1 MRQVDGINR
10 VFNFGAGP
18 CTLPLD
24 ALKTARDQMV
34 DFNGIGMS
42 LIEASHRGKDYDEVH
57 QSAIALFKENMGLG
71 EEHEVL
77 LLGGGATL
85 QFGMLPVNYLAGNKN
100 CDYVV
105 SGAWGK
111 KALADAKKVGT
122 PKVVWDG
129 SSSNF
134 TTLPKASDLAVS
146 PDAAYFHFTSNET
159 IGGVQ
164 WKEWPDSGNV
174 PLVCDMSSDILS
186 RRMPLE
192 RFSLIYAGAQ
202 KNLAPAGLAVVI
214 IRKDFLEKAA
224 DPKSIL
230 TYLSYKVHAQDNSLY
245 NTPPVFPIYMMKLT
259 MEWVKANGGL
269 AGMEELSVARAK
281 ALYDAIDNSGG
292 YYRCPVDAA
301 CRSDMNVV
309 WRLPTEELEA
319 KFISDAKKAGFVG
332 LKGHRS
338 VGGCRASIYNAHPL
352 EGCQELALFMADFA
366 KKNG

>member
-1 MRQVDGINR
+1 MKQIDGVNR
-10 VFNFGAGP
+10 IYNFGAGP
-18 CTLPLD
+18 CTLPLS
-24 ALKTARDQMV
+24 ALKTAQAEMLE
-34 DFNGIGMS
+34 FKGSGMS
-42 LIEASHRGKDYDEVH
+42 LIEASHRGKDYDDVH
-57 QSAIALFKENMGLG
+57 QAAVSLFKENFGLG
-71 EEHEVL
+71 DNHTVL

-85 QFGMLPVNYLAGNKN
+85 QFGMLPMNYLWANKN

-111 KALADAKKVGT
+111 KALADAKKLGT
-122 PKVVWDG
+122 PKVIWDG

-134 TTLPKASDLAVS
+134 TTLPKAADLKPSA
-146 PDAAYFHFTSNET
+146 DAAYVHFTSNET

-164 WKEWPDSGNV
+164 WKEWPDTGDV

-186 RRMPLE
+186 RPVPLD

-202 KNLAPAGLAVVI
+202 KNLAPAGLTVVI
-214 IRKDFLEKAA
+214 IRKDFLEKAV
-224 DPKSIL
+224 DPKNVI
-230 TYLSYKVHAQDNSLY
+230 TYLSYKVHAEENSLY

-269 AGMEELSVARAK
+269 KGMQKLSEARGK
-281 ALYDAIDNSGG
+281 VLYDAINGSGG
-292 YYRCPVDAA
+292 YYRCPVDAS

-319 KFISDAKKAGFVG
+319 QFISEAKKAGFVG

-338 VGGCRASIYNAHPL
+338 VGGCRASIYNAMPVD
-352 EGCQELALFMADFA
+352 GCTDLASFMADFA